1 MSSLSA
7 EHEEVRRAV
16 RQFTEEEVV
25 PIADPYDQENKEIPP
40 GLIKKMGD
48 LGYFGLTFPPEY
60 GGAGMDYVSMAIVTE
75 ELSRGWLSVGSVATR
90 NLITGTLLL
99 AHGTDEQKRR
109 FLPKIA
115 SGESMTAAAFTEPD
129 AGSDTAS
136 IKTRARKEGDTYLI
150 SGAKTWCTF
159 ANRAHILTLMA
170 RTDPEPAKR
179 HKGLSI

>member
-90 NLITGTLLL
+90 NLITGTLLA
-99 AHGTDEQKRR
+99 AHRTPQQKKE
-109 FLPKIA
+109 LTPHK
-115 SGESMTAAAFTEPD
+115 
-129 AGSDTAS
+129 
-136 IKTRARKEGDTYLI
+136 AR
-150 SGAKTWCTF
+150 
-159 ANRAHILTLMA
+159 
-170 RTDPEPAKR
+170 
-179 HKGLSI
+179 